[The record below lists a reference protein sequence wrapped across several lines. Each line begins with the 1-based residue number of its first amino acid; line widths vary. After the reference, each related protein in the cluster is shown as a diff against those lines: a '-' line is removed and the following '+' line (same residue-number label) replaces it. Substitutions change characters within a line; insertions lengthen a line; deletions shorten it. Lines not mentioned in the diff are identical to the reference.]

1 MSFFAVLFALMLE
14 QIKPLPRDNWVH
26 DALASWTRWA
36 GRNFDAGRPHHAR
49 IVWVV
54 TVLVPAGAAALI
66 HVLISR
72 YSFFLA
78 LAFDVLAIYL
88 TLGFRQF
95 SHYFTDIRDA
105 FEAAIDVPSLL
116 VAPGI
121 APRINEAQPAWRR
134 IIALTVSAGIPAP
147 GLSSALT
154 YVDTIRQP
162 KGSTSMIQG
171 MRDFFGAHTYE
182 RVDMPGHFHT
192 LWSEDRSEVNA

>member
-78 LAFDVLAIYL
+78 LAFDVLAMLDPVLLSNHAAEQHLVINAGSL
-88 TLGFRQF
+88 SLNGVRAQDVALDLNAGQSGFEIKAF
-95 SHYFTDIRDA
+95 DIGSVGGA
-105 FEAAIDVPSLL
+105 
-116 VAPGI
+116 
-121 APRINEAQPAWRR
+121 
-134 IIALTVSAGIPAP
+134 SA
-147 GLSSALT
+147 
-154 YVDTIRQP
+154 
-162 KGSTSMIQG
+162 
-171 MRDFFGAHTYE
+171 
-182 RVDMPGHFHT
+182 
-192 LWSEDRSEVNA
+192 